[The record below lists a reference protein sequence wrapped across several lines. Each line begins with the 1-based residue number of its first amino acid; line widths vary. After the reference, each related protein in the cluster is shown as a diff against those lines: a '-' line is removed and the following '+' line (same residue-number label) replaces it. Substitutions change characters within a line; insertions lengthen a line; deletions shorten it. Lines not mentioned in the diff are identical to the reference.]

1 MCYKYIGI
9 SSIITCMQKQGK
21 FQLFLMDVVH
31 NKSLII
37 MRMEFMWSFISVM
50 DIYCI
55 HHHHDRL
62 LPIINWDL
70 LCDGFILLSTVLW
83 LTRYKILQKIICVYG
98 YPLITIR
105 IIFCAINISVL
116 VQSLLVCKTISY
128 CMYNLGIKW
137 GHFFQS
143 CWATEPVKIVSMI

>member
-1 MCYKYIGI
+1 
-9 SSIITCMQKQGK
+9 
-21 FQLFLMDVVH
+21 
-31 NKSLII
+31 
-37 MRMEFMWSFISVM
+37 M
-50 DIYCI
+50 DIFCI

-83 LTRYKILQKIICVYG
+83 LTRYKILQKIIYG

-128 CMYNLGIKW
+128 CMYNLGNQMGAFFSVML
-137 GHFFQS
+137 GHRT
-143 CWATEPVKIVSMI
+143 CKICYYDLKRRPKMLHVEHYIHNTNSGNTLHGAL

>member
-1 MCYKYIGI
+1 MQKFKRIGEFSKTCFKSIIMKIGI
-9 SSIITCMQKQGK
+9 YVK
-21 FQLFLMDVVH
+21 FYFC
-31 NKSLII
+31 NGY
-37 MRMEFMWSFISVM
+37 
-50 DIYCI
+50 YCI

-83 LTRYKILQKIICVYG
+83 LTRYKILQKIIRVYG

-143 CWATEPVKIVSMI
+143 SWATEPVKIVSMI